1 MALNAAES
9 YLVLLV
15 QYMSTN
21 KTRLRLA
28 TDAQPEASRVPATWK
43 TGGDGRARGGR
54 EAIWPIN
61 DITLTVKVCFR
72 YLKAHSNG
80 SGRLMGRD
88 GHQCIIETRRVLHGQ
103 QNEVVK

>member
-1 MALNAAES
+1 MALNAAET

-15 QYMSTN
+15 QYMLTN

-28 TDAQPEASRVPATWK
+28 TDAQSEASRVPATWK

-54 EAIWPIN
+54 EEIWPIN

-72 YLKAHSNG
+72 YLEVYIDG
-80 SGRLMGRD
+80 SGRVMGRN
-88 GHQCIIETRRVLHGQ
+88 GHQCNIETRSLNRTPRTA
-103 QNEVVK
+103 E